1 MGTSLVYFFISY
13 EICENRSPPTYRMC
27 RTALSVSS
35 LTEWN
40 LALKDGGALNSNVNA
55 PAKRRSA
62 TISVANKK
70 SFTFRRGESLSDNR
84 RGLAVLKL

>member
-40 LALKDGGALNSNVNA
+40 LALKDGGALKSKVNA
-55 PAKRRSA
+55 PPNKRSA
-62 TISVANKK
+62 VISVAYKK
-70 SFTFRRGESLSDNR
+70 ACTLRRGESLNDDR
-84 RGLAVLKL
+84 RGFAVLKL